1 MRGIYYYHTQV
12 NGWNDI
18 GYNFLIDR
26 FGTIYEGRYGGVA
39 KAVRGAQVLGFN
51 SWSTGVAL
59 IGTFE
64 TVAPSA
70 AAVTSL
76 ERLLS
81 WKLDLSHL
89 DPLGTARIQ
98 CSTTEMYKAG
108 QWVTVPV
115 ILGHRQVNYTECPG
129 NVLFGMLP
137 AIRAVVNGL
146 GDPKIFAPAA
156 SPAAFSPNGDGVRDT
171 VTLKAGLSGSD
182 DWTIDVSDA
191 AGAVVAHFAGT
202 GTTAKAVWDGRDDAG
217 KRLAG
222 RHLHGQL
229 RRDER
234 QRDGSTGE
242 RAAAH
247 RHRGA
252 GDQRPYAERGR
263 DQPQRRWSCRQ
274 PAPRRST

>member
-1 MRGIYYYHTQV
+1 MRCAFVHHTVNANTYTRAQAPALVRGIYYYHSQV

-26 FGTIYEGRYGGVA
+26 FGTIYEGRYGGVT

-64 TVAPSA
+64 TVAPSP

-89 DPLGTARIQ
+89 DPLGTARVR

-129 NVLFGMLP
+129 NVLFGH
-137 AIRAVVNGL
+137 
-146 GDPKIFAPAA
+146 
-156 SPAAFSPNGDGVRDT
+156 
-171 VTLKAGLSGSD
+171 
-182 DWTIDVSDA
+182 A
-191 AGAVVAHFAGT
+191 AGHPH
-202 GTTAKAVWDGRDDAG
+202 R
-217 KRLAG
+217 RG
-222 RHLHGQL
+222 RHRRPQDLHAD
-229 RRDER
+229 RRR
-234 QRDGSTGE
+234 
-242 RAAAH
+242 
-247 RHRGA
+247 
-252 GDQRPYAERGR
+252 RPPSARTATAYAT
-263 DQPQRRWSCRQ
+263 
-274 PAPRRST
+274 RSR